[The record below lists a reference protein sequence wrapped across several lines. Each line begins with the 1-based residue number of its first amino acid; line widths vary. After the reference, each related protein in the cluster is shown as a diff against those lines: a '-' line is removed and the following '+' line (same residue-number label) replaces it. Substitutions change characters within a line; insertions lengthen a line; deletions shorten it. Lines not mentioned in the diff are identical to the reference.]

1 MAFEIAFAGY
11 QNQQENL
18 HFVQLPVKQE
28 KIDTDEVVEVAEC
41 PPEPTTTATTKTKK
55 YKIKS

>member
-28 KIDTDEVVEVAEC
+28 KN
-41 PPEPTTTATTKTKK
+41 
-55 YKIKS
+55 